1 MTTDVHAPPVEPLT
15 GGDAIDLLDRM
26 HVMRFQR
33 LAHRSRTLVR
43 IDWTLPEHCPAR
55 VTRHG
60 TRRMVLIAPDLTPA
74 ERVEFLAT
82 VLGTRQ

>member
-1 MTTDVHAPPVEPLT
+1 MSAAAVDVDGVDFRDRAH
-15 GGDAIDLLDRM
+15 LL
-26 HVMRFQR
+26 RFTR

-74 ERVEFLAT
+74 ERAEFLAT